1 MYQHIMVPL
10 DGSKLAECVLPH
22 VEAITGGCKVGKVTL
37 ARVVVP
43 LHFYA
48 GLESRLSSE
57 ERQHLEA
64 KAAEDARIYL
74 EEIVGQLKN
83 KGIVARFE
91 VLQGRPASK
100 LIDYTSGNGVDL
112 IIMSTHGYSGVSRW
126 IHGRIAARMLQG
138 SNVPVLMVRAPG
150 SIPPPEVLD

>member
-100 LIDYTSGNGVDL
+100 LID
-112 IIMSTHGYSGVSRW
+112 
-126 IHGRIAARMLQG
+126 
-138 SNVPVLMVRAPG
+138 
-150 SIPPPEVLD
+150 